1 MSRLHTYINKYIQT
15 VETWKTQYTTSQSL
29 LNAAETKWGQESP
42 PYKILHE
49 SPTELW
55 KNAPDE
61 TPLEVNKSND
71 EDNLLINY
79 LPTHISTL
87 QDLVLNYP
95 DDESLFEAAKKRYRE
110 ESYLYRLIVWYQ
122 S

>member
-42 PYKILHE
+42 PYKILQE

-55 KNAPDE
+55 KNVPDE
-61 TPLEVNKSND
+61 TPPEVNKSND

-95 DDESLFEAAKKRYRE
+95 DDESLLEAAKNRYRE
-110 ESYLYRLIVWYQ
+110 ESYLCRLIVWYQ

>member
-1 MSRLHTYINKYIQT
+1 MSQLHTYINKYIQI

-42 PYKILHE
+42 PYKILQE

-61 TPLEVNKSND
+61 TPPEVDKSD
-71 EDNLLINY
+71 DNLLINY

-95 DDESLFEAAKKRYRE
+95 DDESLLEAAKKRYRE